1 MTMTSNKTDPY
12 YGLPPMPVTEI
23 TLEQEFKLKRI
34 ADLLLKCPPTQMIEL
49 FLDLQKT
56 NFILT
61 NNISQLIKEW
71 NLPVTTPEDQLKS
84 GTSSETKS

>member
-1 MTMTSNKTDPY
+1 MTSKTTDPY
-12 YGLPPMPVTEI
+12 YGFPPMPI
-23 TLEQEFKLKRI
+23 TDITIEQEFKMKRME
-34 ADLLLKCPPTQMIEL
+34 DLLQKCPPQEMIKL

-61 NNISQLIKEW
+61 NNIGQLLKEW

-84 GTSSETKS
+84 GTSSETSN